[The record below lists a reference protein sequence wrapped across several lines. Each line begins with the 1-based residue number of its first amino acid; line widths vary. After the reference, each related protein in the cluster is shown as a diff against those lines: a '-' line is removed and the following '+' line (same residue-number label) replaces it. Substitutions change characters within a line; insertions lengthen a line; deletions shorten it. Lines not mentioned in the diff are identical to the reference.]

1 VAIRR
6 GNHDGTRI
14 NGNPPMHPNPAFRQ
28 TPDAHSLAF
37 VRTRAFGTLCLNAQ
51 GGPLLAHV
59 PFLLSDDAA
68 TLDLHLVRSNPI
80 LRLGDADAVIAVA
93 GPDAYV
99 SPDWYGVDDQVPTW
113 NYIAVHLRG
122 RLTRLPDDAL
132 RDHLDRLSADQER
145 RLLPKTP
152 WTVAKMTPDA
162 RYRMMRQIVLL
173 RMTLTEIAATWKLG
187 QNKPDEVRRRAAE
200 AVAAAPSGQ
209 EVAALSGL
217 MRDPP
222 R

>member
-1 VAIRR
+1 
-6 GNHDGTRI
+6 
-14 NGNPPMHPNPAFRQ
+14 M
-28 TPDAHSLAF
+28 
-37 VRTRAFGTLCLNAQ
+37 
-51 GGPLLAHV
+51 
-59 PFLLSDDAA
+59 
-68 TLDLHLVRSNPI
+68 
-80 LRLGDADAVIAVA
+80 
-93 GPDAYV
+93 
-99 SPDWYGVDDQVPTW
+99 
-113 NYIAVHLRG
+113 HLRG

-152 WTVAKMTPDA
+152 WIVAKMTPDA
-162 RYRMMRQIVLL
+162 RDRMMRQIVPL

-187 QNKPDEVRRRAAE
+187 QNKPDEVWRRAAE
-200 AVAAAPSGQ
+200 AVTGAPSGQ